1 MWTEIFKERIRKQK
15 VEQKKIAQIMGV
27 SETSFYTGILNN
39 SMKFQNVLKVYTYFD
54 WDMNELKGT
63 NNDKVIE
70 SNSNE
75 NTEKKTE
82 EKLSLQIEDLKDSYE
97 AHIKSL
103 QGQLEFLQD
112 IIKKDRGIKGEVI
125 SNAG

>member
-54 WDMNELKGT
+54 WDMNELKDKNAKTITEPNAIENKT
-63 NNDKVIE
+63 N
-70 SNSNE
+70 
-75 NTEKKTE
+75 TTE
-82 EKLSLQIEDLKDSYE
+82 EILSKQILDLKISYE
-97 AHIKSL
+97 AHIKTL
-103 QGQLEFLQD
+103 QGQVEFLQE
-112 IIKKDRGIKGEVI
+112 IIKKNHGISGEVV
-125 SNAG
+125 SKAG

>member
-54 WDMNELKGT
+54 WDMNELKEKNT
-63 NNDKVIE
+63 DTVAEPNVIE
-70 SNSNE
+70 NKK
-75 NTEKKTE
+75 NTTE
-82 EKLSLQIEDLKDSYE
+82 EILSKQILDLKISYE
-97 AHIKSL
+97 SHIKTL
-103 QGQLEFLQD
+103 QGQVEFLQE
-112 IIKKDRGIKGEVI
+112 IIKKEHGISGEVI
-125 SNAG
+125 PKAG